1 MLLAVSSATTLAL
14 LLSQQQALYPRPPTR
29 FRRRILVPLVATD
42 VTLNDDDD
50 DSGGD
55 DFLAA
60 LRSDDDDDNF
70 LESLDTSLRRV
81 ADGGQELRSS
91 RAGPAGDDGADER
104 PGGGLFRSGHDGRRR
119 FMPARSARESFG
131 AIGEAYESYTQ
142 RPSQQFLLGA
152 LALLVGFYVSHGQ
165 LLGGGDQGLRW
176 EYVSGAAATYVVE
189 RLTRGYHELPMRQR
203 SPTLKLL
210 HAFKVGF
217 MYGIVLDA
225 LKLGG

>member
-104 PGGGLFRSGHDGRRR
+104 PGGGLFRSGQDGRRR
-119 FMPARSARESFG
+119 FMPARSAMP
-131 AIGEAYESYTQ
+131 AYAS
-142 RPSQQFLLGA
+142 
-152 LALLVGFYVSHGQ
+152 
-165 LLGGGDQGLRW
+165 
-176 EYVSGAAATYVVE
+176 AAASVAS
-189 RLTRGYHELPMRQR
+189 R
-203 SPTLKLL
+203 
-210 HAFKVGF
+210 AC
-217 MYGIVLDA
+217 
-225 LKLGG
+225 LGCHRDM